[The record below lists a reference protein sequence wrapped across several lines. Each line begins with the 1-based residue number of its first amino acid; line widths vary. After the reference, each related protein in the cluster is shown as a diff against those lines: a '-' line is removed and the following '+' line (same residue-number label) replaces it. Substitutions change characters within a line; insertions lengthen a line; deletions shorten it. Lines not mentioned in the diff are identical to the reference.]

1 MMACLFDTLMGSH
14 VVKEAITQVARK
26 LKEDEVRDH
35 SFTQLLDN
43 YPKDLSEDDLRLGS
57 QSYGDRL

>member
-1 MMACLFDTLMGSH
+1 MLF
-14 VVKEAITQVARK
+14 KEAITQVARK

-43 YPKDLSEDDLRLGS
+43 YPKDLSEDDLILALRAMEIVCSVVLKV
-57 QSYGDRL
+57 D